1 MRKKVK
7 SFYDPPSLILKQF
20 GSSIF
25 MAYLNGWKK
34 FPSWIINHAFKSI
47 QVANGAWGMGC
58 IGYPGH
64 PAWEVTGSCNLKCVH
79 CHASSENSSENEL
92 NTNEAKKLIEEIA
105 SIKEF
110 RTLVY
115 TGGEPLVRNDIFELL
130 NYSKSLGIANI
141 IATNGTLIDEKMA
154 FKLKESG
161 VVCIAISLDD
171 TDPSTHD
178 KIRNKKGAFE
188 LAIRAIE
195 ATKKANILLQI
206 NTTAMLYNFNHI
218 AELIDF
224 ANKNK
229 AGIMLVYQL
238 ITVGR
243 GEFIGNATLNKEENR
258 KLIELILEKQKDT
271 TTIIEPVAAPQYW
284 AYLLKKNNIEDGY
297 LLKISEKL
305 FYGCSAGRGF
315 VYIKSNGDVWPCP
328 FVKISAGNVKEK
340 SFVEIYRNS
349 EIFRKLRNREN
360 LLEGNC
366 GKCNYKSICGGCR
379 GRAYASTGNYLG
391 EDPNCF
397 IYSL

>member
-25 MAYLNGWKK
+25 ISYLNGWRK
-34 FPSWIINHAFKSI
+34 FPSWVINHGFKSI
-47 QVANGAWGMGC
+47 PVANGAWGMGC

-64 PAWEVTGSCNLKCVH
+64 PAWEVTDSCNLRCIH
-79 CHASSENSSENEL
+79 CHASNGNSSKNEL

-141 IATNGTLIDEKMA
+141 IATNGTLIDEKIA

-171 TDPSTHD
+171 TEPSIHD
-178 KIRNKKGAFE
+178 KIRNKKGTFE

-195 ATKKANILLQI
+195 ATKKAKILLQI

-238 ITVGR
+238 VTVGR
-243 GEFIGNATLNKEENR
+243 GESIGNAALNKEENR

-271 TTIIEPVAAPQYW
+271 TTIIEPVASPQYW

-315 VYIKSNGDVWPCP
+315 VYIKSNGDIWPCP
-328 FVKISAGNVKEK
+328 FIEISAGNVREK

-349 EIFRKLRNREN
+349 EIFRNLRNREN

-366 GKCNYKSICGGCR
+366 GKCNYKSVCGGCR
-379 GRAYASTGNYLG
+379 GRAYAYTGNYLG
-391 EDPNCF
+391 EDPTCF
-397 IYSL
+397 IYSV